1 MQWHRKFGRTG
12 RPRLATTRLAPLS
25 VVVSMT
31 LIACGG
37 LQEGTP
43 TAGTD
48 PIVGEEETAVARG
61 ESLPP
66 CRGSLPDLSR
76 LGVSARQQVQQRHTA
91 VTAED
96 GAEAYGALGMIL
108 MAAKVPDL
116 AESCLRE
123 AWSREPEQFQWPYY
137 LGHLHRDDGALE
149 QAAAFF
155 ALARD
160 IQPDDVAVLVWLGDV
175 YLAMGYPSRARPF
188 FEDALTVEA
197 DSLSA
202 RFGLGRTALLE
213 ADFERAVNVLE
224 DILARDPTAVAAH
237 YPLGMAYRGMGETGR
252 AERHLEQR
260 QDAGL
265 GPHDPLMIELDA
277 LLDSPRAHE
286 TRGVAALD
294 RGDWNEA
301 ADHFRRGLA
310 LEPDH
315 AALRHRVGTALYM
328 MGDHVGAL
336 AEFERVV
343 KTSPNYPGAH
353 YSIGVILQADGRHA
367 EAVERF
373 LATLRYQP
381 TDGDARLRLA
391 VSLRRAGDPEEAL
404 RHFDTVLGM
413 DSDIVDARFGAAMA
427 LVQLQRYADA
437 RDRLVAAMDVF
448 PEQTIFSHA
457 LARILVAAPDANV
470 RDGERALMI
479 MERLV
484 QTEQTIDAGE
494 TMAMTLAELGRYG
507 EAVDIQR
514 QLISASL
521 GAGLSDI
528 TRRLDM
534 NLQRYLRSVPVRV
547 PWPADGVP

>member
-1 MQWHRKFGRTG
+1 MQRRRKSGRTG
-12 RPRLATTRLAPLS
+12 RPRMAAICPLALS
-25 VVVSMT
+25 GVASMA

-37 LQEGTP
+37 LQDGTP
-43 TAGTD
+43 TAAID
-48 PIVGEEETAVARG
+48 PVVGEGEMAVLRN
-61 ESLPP
+61 EPLPP
-66 CRGSLPDLSR
+66 CTGPLPDLSR
-76 LGVSARQQVQQRHTA
+76 LGVSVQQQVQQRYTA
-91 VTAED
+91 VMEGANAET
-96 GAEAYGALGMIL
+96 YGALGMIL
-108 MAAKVPDL
+108 MAAKIPET

-123 AWSREPEQFQWPYY
+123 AWLVDPERFQWPYY
-137 LGHLHRDDGALE
+137 LGHLHRDDGSME

-155 ALARD
+155 ERAREL
-160 IQPDDVAVLVWLGDV
+160 QPDDVAALVWLGDA
-175 YLAMGYPSRARPF
+175 YLVMGRASRARLF

-202 RFGLGRTALLE
+202 RFGLGRAALLE
-213 ADFERAVNVLE
+213 ADFQRAVRLLE
-224 DILARDPTAVAAH
+224 EILARDPTAVAAH
-237 YPLGMAYRGMGETGR
+237 YPLGMAYRGMGEHER
-252 AERHLEQR
+252 AERHLAQR

-315 AALRHRVGTALYM
+315 PALRHRVGTALYM

-353 YSIGVILQADGRHA
+353 YSIGVILQAEGRHP

-391 VSLRRAGDPEEAL
+391 VSLRRAGEPEEAL
-404 RHFDTVLGM
+404 RHYETVLGM
-413 DSDIVDARFGAAMA
+413 DSAIVDARFGAAMA

-437 RDRLVAAMDVF
+437 RDRLVSAVDAF
-448 PEQTIFSHA
+448 PQQTFFSHA
-457 LARILVAAPDANV
+457 LARILATAPDANV
-470 RDGERALMI
+470 RDGARALMI
-479 MERLV
+479 IERLV
-484 QTEQTIDAGE
+484 QTEQSIDAGE

-521 GAGLSDI
+521 GAGLSDV

-534 NLQRYLRSVPVRV
+534 NLQRYLRNVPVRV
-547 PWPADGVP
+547 PWSADAMP